1 MAFVVPPRMKGPK
14 THLPVAI
21 VIDTSASTKDIR
33 ELMNQC
39 ARKLVNSLKH
49 ELAFQ
54 KVVELLV
61 VFYNSDYT
69 NVVDFIPLESVRE
82 KDLDIAE
89 SKGFT
94 ETGRALLYSLQ
105 RLDEKKME
113 WKQKGEK
120 YYQPLLF
127 LLTDGYPDAGIG
139 APKSV
144 VERVEETY
152 ALAARQ
158 IIEKEKN
165 EKIIFIAAGIQQE
178 NGDSANMEKLKEL
191 SGHPER
197 ILCVK
202 EVVGSVNSIEKF
214 YNLIYESTNAMFTN
228 TPVEEVIEQVWDWMN

>member
-1 MAFVVPPRMKGPK
+1 MAFAVPPRMNGPK

-39 ARKLVNSLKH
+39 ARKLVNSLKR

-61 VFYNSDYT
+61 VLYNSDYT
-69 NVVDFIPLESVRE
+69 NIVDFKPLESVRE
-82 KDLDIAE
+82 SDLDIPE

-113 WKQKGEK
+113 WKQKREK

-127 LLTDGYPDAGIG
+127 LLTDGYPDAGRG

-144 VERVEETY
+144 EERVEETY
-152 ALAARQ
+152 ALAAKQ
-158 IIEKEKN
+158 IKEKEKK
-165 EKIIFIAAGIQQE
+165 EKIIFVAAGIQQE
-178 NGDSANMEKLKEL
+178 NGDRANMEKLREL
-191 SGHPER
+191 SSHSER

-202 EVVGSVNSIEKF
+202 DVVGSVNSIEKF
-214 YNLIYESTNAMFTN
+214 YNLIYESTNALFSN
-228 TPVEEVIEQVWDWMN
+228 TPVEEVIEQVWNLGN